1 MSRKL
6 AGLQVK
12 HLDFTVP
19 SSPSGP
25 PAPSLLPS
33 SPILFQGK
41 PHFNEGLRAQAFCSL
56 FFGQSSA
63 KWSWII
69 FAIFLFCKGRD
80 PGRPWGKEV
89 REFNYLQ
96 ILPLSPY
103 FCSSFFKKLH
113 FSSKWPHREVSV
125 ASPSDCPPMP
135 SWQPRFLVVQP
146 IPFRSAPSLLR
157 MNSWRGPRALRVPQ
171 P

>member
-1 MSRKL
+1 MGGGGGAVAEEGSRQVSRKL
-6 AGLQVK
+6 AVLQVK

-33 SPILFQGK
+33 FPILFQGR
-41 PHFNEGLRAQAFCSL
+41 PHFNEGLRTQAFCSL

-63 KWSWII
+63 KWRWII
-69 FAIFLFCKGRD
+69 FAIFLFCKGRG

-89 REFNYLQ
+89 REFNNLLF
-96 ILPLSPY
+96 LPLFPY
-103 FCSSFFKKLH
+103 FCSSFFFFFNCAL
-113 FSSKWPHREVSV
+113 V
-125 ASPSDCPPMP
+125 ASQSSSGQKASP
-135 SWQPRFLVVQP
+135 L
-146 IPFRSAPSLLR
+146 PFRSAPSLRR
-157 MNSWRGPRALRVPQ
+157 MNSWRGPRTLSVPQ